1 MKRIR
6 PINDY
11 VIIKKTE
18 QETRKVGSIFIP
30 ETRNEVTRKSEVV
43 AMNNGRDDVKVGD
56 IVIPPSH
63 TGTPFFLDDDEFVAI
78 HDKEIICILDEVDE
92 E

>member
-18 QETRKVGSIFIP
+18 Q

-56 IVIPPSH
+56 TVIHPSH
-63 TGTPFFLDDDEFVAI
+63 SGTPFFLGDDEFVAI

>member
-30 ETRNEVTRKSEVV
+30 ETRNELTRKSDVV
-43 AMNNGRDDVKVGD
+43 AMNAGRNDVKVGD
-56 IVIPPSH
+56 TVIHPSH

>member
-18 QETRKVGSIFIP
+18 QEMRKVGSIFIP
-30 ETRNEVTRKSEVV
+30 ETRNEITRKSEVV
-43 AMNNGRDDVKVGD
+43 AMNEGRDDVKAGD
-56 IVIPPSH
+56 IVLHPSRAD
-63 TGTPFFLDDDEFVAI
+63 TPFYLGDDEFVAM
-78 HDKEIICILDEVDE
+78 HDKEIIAVIEEIDE

>member
-18 QETRKVGSIFIP
+18 QEMRKVGSIFIP
-30 ETRNEVTRKSEVV
+30 ETRNELTRKSDVV
-43 AMNNGRDDVKVGD
+43 AMNAGRNDVKVGD
-56 IVIPPSH
+56 TVIHPSH
-63 TGTPFFLDDDEFVAI
+63 AGTPFFLGDDEFVAI

>member
-1 MKRIR
+1 M
-6 PINDY
+6 
-11 VIIKKTE
+11 
-18 QETRKVGSIFIP
+18 
-30 ETRNEVTRKSEVV
+30 TRKSEVV

-56 IVIPPSH
+56 IVIHPSH

>member
-11 VIIKKTE
+11 VIIKKTG
-18 QETRKVGSIFIP
+18 QEMRKVGSIFIP

-43 AMNNGRDDVKVGD
+43 AMNTGRDDVTVGD
-56 IVIPPSH
+56 TIIHPSH
-63 TGTPFFLDDDEFVAI
+63 SGTPFFLCDDELVAI
-78 HDKEIICILDEVDE
+78 HDKELLYVIDDAE
-92 E
+92 ED

>member
-18 QETRKVGSIFIP
+18 QEMRKVGSIFIP
-30 ETRNEVTRKSEVV
+30 ETRNEITRKSEVV
-43 AMNNGRDDVKVGD
+43 AMNEGRDDVKVGD
-56 IVIPPSH
+56 IALHPSR
-63 TGTPFFLDDDEFVAI
+63 TGTPFFLGDDEVVAM
-78 HDKEIICILDEVDE
+78 HDKEIIAVIE
-92 E
+92 EIEEE

>member
-18 QETRKVGSIFIP
+18 QEMRKMGSIFIP
-30 ETRNEVTRKSEVV
+30 ETRNELTRKSDVV
-43 AMNNGRDDVKVGD
+43 AMNAGRNDVKVGD
-56 IVIPPSH
+56 TVIHPSH
-63 TGTPFFLDDDEFVAI
+63 AGTPFFLGDDEFVAI

>member
-18 QETRKVGSIFIP
+18 QEMRKVGSIFIP

-56 IVIPPSH
+56 TVIHPSH
-63 TGTPFFLDDDEFVAI
+63 AGTPFFLGDDEFVAI
-78 HDKEIICILDEVDE
+78 RDKEIICVIDEVDE

>member
-18 QETRKVGSIFIP
+18 QEMRKVGSIFIP
-30 ETRNEVTRKSEVV
+30 ETRNELTRKSDVV
-43 AMNNGRDDVKVGD
+43 AMNAGRNDVKVGD
-56 IVIPPSH
+56 AVIHPSH
-63 TGTPFFLDDDEFVAI
+63 AGTPFFLGDDEFVAI
-78 HDKEIICILDEVDE
+78 HDKEIICVIDEVDE

>member
-6 PINDY
+6 PINYY

-18 QETRKVGSIFIP
+18 QEMRKVGSIFIP
-30 ETRNEVTRKSEVV
+30 ETRNELTRKSDVV
-43 AMNNGRDDVKVGD
+43 AMNAGRNDVKVGD
-56 IVIPPSH
+56 TVIHPSH
-63 TGTPFFLDDDEFVAI
+63 AGTPFFLGDDEFVAI

>member
-18 QETRKVGSIFIP
+18 QEMRKVGSIFIP
-30 ETRNEVTRKSEVV
+30 ETRNEITRKSEVV
-43 AMNNGRDDVKVGD
+43 AMNEGRDDVKAGD
-56 IVIPPSH
+56 IVLHPYVPARRSS
-63 TGTPFFLDDDEFVAI
+63 
-78 HDKEIICILDEVDE
+78 
-92 E
+92 

>member
-30 ETRNEVTRKSEVV
+30 ETRNDLTLKSEVV

-56 IVIPPSH
+56 IIIHPSR
-63 TGTPFFLDDDEFVAI
+63 TGTPFFLGDDELVAI
-78 HDKEIICILDEVDE
+78 HDKEIICVIDEVDE

>member
-18 QETRKVGSIFIP
+18 QEMRKVGSIFIP
-30 ETRNEVTRKSEVV
+30 ETRNEITRKSEVV
-43 AMNNGRDDVKVGD
+43 AMNEGRDDVKAGD
-56 IVIPPSH
+56 IVLHPSH
-63 TGTPFFLDDDEFVAI
+63 AGTPFFLGDDEFVAI
-78 HDKEIICILDEVDE
+78 HDKEIICVIDEVDE

>member
-11 VIIKKTE
+11 VIIKNTE
-18 QETRKVGSIFIP
+18 QEMRKVGSIFIP
-30 ETRNEVTRKSEVV
+30 ETRNEITRKSEVV
-43 AMNNGRDDVKVGD
+43 AMNEGRDDVKAGD
-56 IVIPPSH
+56 IVLHPSR
-63 TGTPFFLDDDEFVAI
+63 TGTPFFLGDDEFVAI
-78 HDKEIICILDEVDE
+78 HDKEIIAVIEEIDE

>member
-18 QETRKVGSIFIP
+18 QETRKIGNIIIP
-30 ETRNEVTRKSEVV
+30 ETRNDLTRKSEVV
-43 AMNNGRDDVKVGD
+43 AMNESRDDVKVGD
-56 IVIPPSH
+56 IVLHPSC
-63 TGTPFFLDDDEFVAI
+63 TGTPFFLGDDEFVAM
-78 HDKEIICILDEVDE
+78 HDKEIIAVIEEIDE

>member
-18 QETRKVGSIFIP
+18 QEMRKVGSIFIP
-30 ETRNEVTRKSEVV
+30 ETRNELTRKSDVV
-43 AMNNGRDDVKVGD
+43 AMNAGRNDVKVGD
-56 IVIPPSH
+56 TVIHPSH
-63 TGTPFFLDDDEFVAI
+63 AGTPFFLGDDEFVAI
-78 HDKEIICILDEVDE
+78 HDKEIIAVIEEIDE

>member
-30 ETRNEVTRKSEVV
+30 ETRNEVTRKTS
-43 AMNNGRDDVKVGD
+43 
-56 IVIPPSH
+56 
-63 TGTPFFLDDDEFVAI
+63 
-78 HDKEIICILDEVDE
+78 
-92 E
+92 

>member
-1 MKRIR
+1 
-6 PINDY
+6 
-11 VIIKKTE
+11 
-18 QETRKVGSIFIP
+18 
-30 ETRNEVTRKSEVV
+30 
-43 AMNNGRDDVKVGD
+43 MNNGRDDVKVGD
-56 IVIPPSH
+56 IVIHPSH

>member
-18 QETRKVGSIFIP
+18 QEMRKVGSIFIP
-30 ETRNEVTRKSEVV
+30 ETRNELTRKSDVV
-43 AMNNGRDDVKVGD
+43 AMNAGRNDVKVGD
-56 IVIPPSH
+56 KLTIQFGQRSLTVEVLQVAEAVRKDDAVAMYREIPS
-63 TGTPFFLDDDEFVAI
+63 A
-78 HDKEIICILDEVDE
+78 
-92 E
+92 

>member
-18 QETRKVGSIFIP
+18 QEMRKVGSIFIP
-30 ETRNEVTRKSEVV
+30 ETRNEITRKSEVV
-43 AMNNGRDDVKVGD
+43 AMNEGRDDVKGGD
-56 IVIPPSH
+56 IVLHPSH
-63 TGTPFFLDDDEFVAI
+63 AGTPFFLGDDEFVAI
-78 HDKEIICILDEVDE
+78 HDKEIIAVIEEVDE

>member
-11 VIIKKTE
+11 VIIKKTG
-18 QETRKVGSIFIP
+18 QEMRKVGSIFIP

-56 IVIPPSH
+56 TIIHPSH
-63 TGTPFFLDDDEFVAI
+63 SGTPFFLGDDEFVAI
-78 HDKEIICILDEVDE
+78 HDKEIICVIDDVDE

>member
-18 QETRKVGSIFIP
+18 QEMRQVGSIFIP
-30 ETRNEVTRKSEVV
+30 ETRNELTRKSDVV
-43 AMNNGRDDVKVGD
+43 AMNAGRNDVKVGD
-56 IVIPPSH
+56 TVIHPSH
-63 TGTPFFLDDDEFVAI
+63 AGTPFFLGDDEFVAI

>member
-18 QETRKVGSIFIP
+18 QEMRKVGSIFIP
-30 ETRNEVTRKSEVV
+30 ETRNELTRKSDVV
-43 AMNNGRDDVKVGD
+43 AMNAGRNDVKVGD
-56 IVIPPSH
+56 TVIHPSH
-63 TGTPFFLDDDEFVAI
+63 AGTPFFLGDDEFVAI
-78 HDKEIICILDEVDE
+78 HDKEIICHLDEVDE